1 MLLYRMIKFAVYG
14 FIALEHGI
22 GILGNGLKNLNLS
35 EQLYWLLILEDVK
48 LI

>member
-1 MLLYRMIKFAVYG
+1 VYG

-22 GILGNGLKNLNLS
+22 GILGNGNGLKNLNLS